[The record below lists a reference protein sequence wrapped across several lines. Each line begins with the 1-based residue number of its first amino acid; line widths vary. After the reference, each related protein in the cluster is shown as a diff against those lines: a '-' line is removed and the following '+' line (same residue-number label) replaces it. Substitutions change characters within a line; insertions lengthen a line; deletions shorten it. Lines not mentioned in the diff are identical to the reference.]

1 MKRVVNLAMT
11 ILTAASLWGMQGC
24 PVFPIDMAVE
34 ETAELSISIL
44 GCNETTQPQL
54 VLIGAPLSWNE
65 EDISFG
71 EIDGSAA
78 CTFQVSF
85 SPSVP
90 SLYRLRIS
98 TTRADGV
105 DEGAAEAF
113 AQASR
118 PPVFGGSR
126 SLSIVI
132 EGGPDED
139 RVVSQLTIESMIVGG
154 NS

>member
-1 MKRVVNLAMT
+1 MKQFVNLAMT

-24 PVFPIDMAVE
+24 PVFPINMAVE

-44 GCNETTQPQL
+44 GCNEATQPQL
-54 VLIGAPLSWNE
+54 VLIGASLSWNE
-65 EDISFG
+65 DDISFD
-71 EIDGSAA
+71 EIDGSMA
-78 CTFQVSF
+78 CTFRVAF

-90 SLYRLRIS
+90 SLYRLRVS
-98 TTRADGV
+98 TTRSDGV
-105 DEGAAEAF
+105 NEGAAEEF
-113 AQASR
+113 AQVSR

-126 SLSIVI
+126 SLNIVI